1 MLVKVL
7 KEEKLGPKEEESIE
21 EAYFRKN
28 NTELPTVRISKI
40 VIDGFKSVEHGEVV
54 LDCGKQFVPH
64 GTRSDILGIYGQN
77 GSGKTSLIEALAI
90 LKRTMSG
97 STIPSGCTD
106 CISVK
111 RGFATLT
118 FTFDLQYQSGEIRTV
133 EYRFSIK
140 KNRMS
145 KEELK
150 ERWEKTHNSE
160 GKSFDDSAY
169 DDEEMQY
176 KICVFD
182 ESVKLSI
189 DNNGRKTRFQTIV
202 DTSSKCMPFGPNK
215 KLQELIGADKEAKI
229 TLRIYRENLSNE
241 SKSFI
246 FNDKVLETIVGC
258 GLLPVYYETLMELR
272 YYATEY
278 LFVIDTESSGIIG
291 LKFALP
297 LHTRFGNFLN
307 PTYQNRISIKKY
319 DLLSKTFMS
328 ISKVLSELV
337 PGLSIELKKVSDTIM
352 KDGKPGYMAIPVA
365 YRNGTEIPLR
375 DESDGV
381 QKIISVLNLIITA
394 YNDESVT
401 IAIDEFDAGIFEY
414 LLGEILQS
422 FEESGKGQFI
432 FTSHNL
438 RPLEV
443 IDKKFLVFTTT
454 NENNRYYRFK
464 DLSSTNNL
472 RDKYFREI
480 VLGGQE
486 EVLYNK
492 TKRFKIESAMR
503 KAYEE

>member
-1 MLVKVL
+1 MLITFSE
-7 KEEKLGPKEEESIE
+7 KEESISKEEELIG
-21 EAYFRKN
+21 AVYFHKN
-28 NTELPTVRISKI
+28 KTELPTVRIAKI

-54 LDCGKQFVPH
+54 LDCGKQFIPH

-90 LKRTMSG
+90 LKKAMSG
-97 STIPSGCTD
+97 SPIDDSFTD

-111 RGFATLT
+111 KGFSTLT
-118 FTFDLQYQSGEIRTV
+118 FTFDLQYPNGEIRTV
-133 EYRFSIK
+133 EYQFSIK
-140 KNRMS
+140 KVKMS
-145 KEELK
+145 MEDIML
-150 ERWEKTHNSE
+150 RREKRRGSNND
-160 GKSFDDSAY
+160 SFDDVS
-169 DDEEMQY
+169 DDNEKYY

-182 ESVKLSI
+182 ESIKMSRNKDDEKSRSQI
-189 DNNGRKTRFQTIV
+189 IMQTSG
-202 DTSSKCMPFGPNK
+202 DCMPFGPNK
-215 KLQELIGADKEAKI
+215 KLQELLGADKEAKI
-229 TLRIYRENLSNE
+229 KLKIYRESISNE

-246 FNDKVLETIVGC
+246 FNDKVLKTIVDC
-258 GLLPVYYETLMELR
+258 GLSPVYYETLMELR
-272 YYATEY
+272 FYARWY

-297 LHTRFGNFLN
+297 LHTRFGNYLN
-307 PTYQNRISIKKY
+307 PAYQNRISIKKFN
-319 DLLSKTFMS
+319 LLNKTFS
-328 ISKVLSELV
+328 NISKVLSELV
-337 PGLSIELKKVSDTIM
+337 PGLSIEIKKISDTVM
-352 KDGKPGYMAIPVA
+352 KDGKPGYIAMPVA
-365 YRNGTEIPLR
+365 YRDGTEIPLR

-381 QKIISVLNLIITA
+381 RKIISVLSLIIAA
-394 YNDESVT
+394 YNDESTT
-401 IAIDEFDAGIFEY
+401 IVIDEFDAGVFEY

-480 VLGGQE
+480 ILGGQE

-503 KAYEE
+503 KAYEG